1 MNAPSARGPV
11 GDGTTADLA
20 AIAAELYALAPDEFT
35 AARND
40 RAKAARSDS
49 GTELADRIRQLPKPS
64 AAAWM
69 VNLMVN
75 QRRDEI
81 EQFLEVGASLR
92 AAQEELDPG
101 ELRELNR
108 QRHQLLQA
116 LVRESRAAAGKSGHK
131 VSDSV
136 AAEVEQTL
144 RTAMA
149 RPEAAAAVRT
159 GQLTR
164 ALSSDVLETGDPT
177 GFVAIPTALEEA
189 AREAD
194 RGAGREAGRARV
206 RADRRRPEPERAE
219 DERRRAKALQE
230 ARRAAETA
238 EGAAGKAQADLET
251 ANRLI
256 RELAARR
263 ERMDAGLKDLKD
275 QLADAEQE
283 VAAATWEARGLERDK
298 DKAARAADEAL
309 RRAARARAQ
318 LDRLTGTARD

>member
-1 MNAPSARGPV
+1 MNAPSARGPA
-11 GDGTTADLA
+11 GDGTAADLA
-20 AIAAELYALAPDEFT
+20 AVAVELYALAPDEFT

-40 RAKAARSDS
+40 RAKAVRSD
-49 GTELADRIRQLPKPS
+49 GGAELAGRIRQLPKPS
-64 AAAWM
+64 AAAWVVNMM
-69 VNLMVN
+69 VS

-81 EQFLEVGASLR
+81 VQFLELGASLR

-108 QRHQLLQA
+108 QRQQLLQA
-116 LVRESRAAAGKSGHK
+116 LVRGSRAVAGKSGHK

-164 ALSSDVLETGDPT
+164 ALSSDVLETGDLT
-177 GFVAIPTALEEA
+177 GFVAVPAALEEA

-194 RGAGREAGRARV
+194 RGADRETGRARI
-206 RADRRRPEPERAE
+206 RANRGRAEPERAE
-219 DERRRAKALQE
+219 DERRAKVLEE
-230 ARRAAETA
+230 AKRAAESA
-238 EGAAGKAQADLET
+238 ERDAAKAQAGLKD

-256 RELAARR
+256 RELAALR
-263 ERMDAGLKDLKD
+263 ERMAAGLKDLKD

-283 VAAATWEARGLERDK
+283 VAAATWDARGLERDK
-298 DKAARAADEAL
+298 DKAARAADEAM
-309 RRAARARAQ
+309 RRASRARAQ
-318 LDRLTGTARD
+318 VDRLAGTARD